1 MYCEPLDLLQDIP
14 LLHLIALVNDENRAP
29 YNQESNPD
37 GWVFDG
43 TQASNDDIAYLRA
56 WKACEDADAVI
67 DPYLVERFALPLTVS
82 CTKLNTIARTLALSY
97 LYNRCGIVCSADFEK
112 RIEMVITDLENI
124 RDGILTLPELES
136 LITPIRNISNK
147 TAGDKF
153 LTNELL
159 NNY

>member
-43 TQASNDDIAYLRA
+43 TQASNDDLAYLRA
-56 WKACEDADAVI
+56 WKACEDADATI
-67 DPYLVERFALPLTVS
+67 NPYLVERFALPLTVS
-82 CTKLNTIARTLALSY
+82 CPKLNKIARALALSY
-97 LYNRCGIVCSADFEK
+97 LYSRRGIIYSADFVK
-112 RIEMVITDLENI
+112 NLQSVLTDLENI
-124 RDGILTLPELES
+124 KDGILMLPELES